1 MPAYV
6 IVDITIT
13 NPDLYEEVKRRTP
26 ATVAAFGGVYLSR
39 GGLSECLA
47 GDWTPARLVLLQF
60 ESAQRVKDWLASP
73 EYTAI
78 RALRDR
84 SARVN
89 MVVTE
94 TPS

>member
-6 IVDITIT
+6 IVDITVT
-13 NPDLYEEVKRRTP
+13 DPELYEEVKRRTP
-26 ATVAAFGGVYLSR
+26 ATVAAFGGTYLSR
-39 GGLSECLA
+39 GGPSECLA
-47 GDWTPARLVLLQF
+47 GDWNPARLVLLQF
-60 ESAQRVKDWLASP
+60 ESAQHVKNWLASP